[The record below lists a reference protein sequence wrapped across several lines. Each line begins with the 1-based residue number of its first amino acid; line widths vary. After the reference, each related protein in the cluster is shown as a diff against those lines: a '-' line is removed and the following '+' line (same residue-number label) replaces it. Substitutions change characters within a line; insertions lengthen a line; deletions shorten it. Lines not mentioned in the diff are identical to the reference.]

1 MTALALGALQV
12 VLAATI
18 GPVPTTVLLGVGA
31 AAAVWGLRFLIRKRR
46 ERAAGGRRSGARG
59 LRSDGVGTAGGTATT
74 SGSGTAGGGGAD
86 AAVVQRAGSAA
97 PDVALRIPVPFGGR
111 SPIAVRH
118 AELYAVELGLVG
130 GGLLAWLASLAVVD
144 PLVGTLLGAVM
155 GAVSFWR
162 VRTMAATTV
171 ARATGPWLAAT
182 ILGAAV
188 GVVLFF

>member
-1 MTALALGALQV
+1 VTGLADGAFQA

-46 ERAAGGRRSGARG
+46 ERAAGSSRGGARG
-59 LRSDGVGTAGGTATT
+59 LRSNGRGIKADA
-74 SGSGTAGGGGAD
+74 GSGTA
-86 AAVVQRAGSAA
+86 VVQQTGSAA
-97 PDVALRIPVPFGGR
+97 PDVAVRIPVPIGDR
-111 SPIAVRH
+111 QPIAVRH

-130 GGLLAWLASLAVVD
+130 GGMLAWLASLAVVD
-144 PLVGTLLGAVM
+144 PLVGALFGAVM

-171 ARATGPWLAAT
+171 TRATGPWLAAT